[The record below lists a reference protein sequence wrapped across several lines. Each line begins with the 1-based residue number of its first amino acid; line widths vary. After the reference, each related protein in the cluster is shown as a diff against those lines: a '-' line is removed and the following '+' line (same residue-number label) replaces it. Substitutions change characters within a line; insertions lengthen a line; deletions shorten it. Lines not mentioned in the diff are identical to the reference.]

1 MVLMLL
7 NKKTTKINKKYDG
20 KEKNVKVSGS
30 GEEVP
35 TGPASV
41 LHCSKPGP
49 VWQSRG
55 LRA

>member
-1 MVLMLL
+1 MLL

>member
-1 MVLMLL
+1 MLL

-35 TGPASV
+35 TGPASAAS
-41 LHCSKPGP
+41 LGQCG
-49 VWQSRG
+49 
-55 LRA
+55 RAEGYMPEGKELV